1 MLLFQRVR
9 LPTTLCR
16 VSRNL
21 TRQDFKFFF
30 RDLLSFPKN
39 DSRKINFL
47 RWASSGYF
55 WTINQAC
62 YLTATTSSDLGL
74 TESINFL

>member
-39 DSRKINFL
+39 DSSKINFL
-47 RWASSGYF
+47 RCLLSYYF

-62 YLTATTSSDLGL
+62 YLTANTSSDFGL
-74 TESINFL
+74 NKSINFS